1 MIVINHFYGKKG
13 DNTMKR
19 IISTI
24 LAFILL
30 LGCVFTL
37 ASCEK
42 MLMGKYEAV
51 LTDENKTTYE
61 FTPFGVTKTTSIGA
75 FGFAKTETVEGKYK
89 IAENE
94 DGKLEITF
102 TWEDSDDTV
111 TLPFSQGEEDGV
123 KYVEIGLVR
132 YNKAK

>member
-1 MIVINHFYGKKG
+1 
-13 DNTMKR
+13 MKR

-24 LAFILL
+24 LVCVLL
-30 LGCVFTL
+30 LGCMMTL
-37 ASCEK
+37 ASCSK
-42 MLMGKYEAV
+42 MLMGKYEAAIS
-51 LTDENKTTYE
+51 DENKTTYE

>member
-1 MIVINHFYGKKG
+1 
-13 DNTMKR
+13 MKR